1 MYEFLLTVHVL
12 CAVIWVGGAVM
23 MHVFGRLA
31 TKEGPEQQL
40 IFTQHSIRLGNLIFA
55 PLSVIL
61 LVAGI
66 LLVNEVG
73 YSYGDP
79 WIGIG
84 FLGFLVSFLLGVG
97 YYPRAGKQYGVIVAG
112 DGPGSTAAQAIYR
125 RTATVN
131 MVELTVLLLVI
142 VAMTTKVGS

>member
-1 MYEFLLTVHVL
+1 MYELLLTIHVL

-23 MHVFGRLA
+23 MHIFGRLA

-40 IFTQHSIRLGNLIFA
+40 VFTRHSIRLGNMLFA
-55 PLSVIL
+55 PLALIV
-61 LVAGI
+61 LVAGV

-79 WIGIG
+79 WIGVG
-84 FLGFLVSFLLGVG
+84 FFGFLVSFLLGVG
-97 YYPRAGKQYGVIVAG
+97 YYPGAGRRYGEITAG
-112 DGPGSTAAQAIYR
+112 DGPASPAAQALYR

-131 MVELTVLLLVI
+131 MVEITVLLLVVI
-142 VAMTTKVGS
+142 AMTTKPGA